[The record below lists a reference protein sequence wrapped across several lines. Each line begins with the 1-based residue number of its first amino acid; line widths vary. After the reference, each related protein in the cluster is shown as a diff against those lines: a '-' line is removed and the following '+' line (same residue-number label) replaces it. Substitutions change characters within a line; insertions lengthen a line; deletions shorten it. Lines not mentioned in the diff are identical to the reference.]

1 VGEVAKKSDLKS
13 NLKQMQKVP
22 SRASLGKLAELLER
36 QDIDINEI
44 GDVRKVSV
52 YQSLTKDADGEA
64 QVHDLV
70 GIQISPSW
78 ETGPE
83 WPVVQP
89 GPSITL
95 PKNTATK
102 KKSTKFKKC
111 VVLPDMQ
118 IGYFRN
124 RDGELEPTHDEG
136 AIDIAISI
144 CKDVNPD
151 KVALIGDN
159 LDLPEL
165 GKYRL
170 SPAFQQTTQ
179 RSIDRATE
187 ICAAIRVAA
196 PKAEIKWLAGNHE
209 ERLTNFM
216 MDNAM
221 AAFGIRQG
229 NKPSSWPVL
238 SVPNLCRLDDFD
250 IEYLSGYPASTIWIN
265 EHIKV
270 IHGDLVRSGGSTA
283 MAYLKREK
291 ISVLYGHIHR
301 REWAEMTR
309 EDFDGPKTVTAASP
323 GCLARIDG
331 AVPST
336 KGGTDLDGRPLTRY
350 ENWQQG
356 LAVVDYE
363 EGDGKFNL
371 EMITIRD
378 GWALYRDK
386 EYKV

>member
-1 VGEVAKKSDLKS
+1 MG
-13 NLKQMQKVP
+13 N
-22 SRASLGKLAELLER
+22 ASELSKRLEKGPPRQAIGKLAALLDR
-36 QDIDINEI
+36 HDIDLDEI
-44 GDVRKVSV
+44 GDIKKVSL

-64 QVHDLV
+64 QIHDLV
-70 GIQISPSW
+70 GIQISPAW
-78 ETGPE
+78 ETGPQ

-89 GPSITL
+89 GPTVKL
-95 PKNTATK
+95 PKSTTSK
-102 KKSTKFKKC
+102 KEAALKTC
-111 VVLPDMQ
+111 VGLPDMQ

-124 RDGELEPTHDEG
+124 KDGELEATHDEG
-136 AIDIAISI
+136 AISIALSITKDI
-144 CKDVNPD
+144 NPEL
-151 KVALIGDN
+151 VVLVGDN

-179 RSIDRATE
+179 AAVDRATE
-187 ICAAIRVAA
+187 VCAAVRLAA
-196 PKAEIKWLAGNHE
+196 PRAEIKWLAGNHE

-216 MDNAM
+216 LDNAA
-221 AAFGIRQG
+221 AAFGIRVG
-229 NKPSSWPVL
+229 TRPDSWPVL
-238 SVPNLCRLDDFD
+238 SVPSLCRLDDFN
-250 IEYLSGYPASTIWIN
+250 IEYRAGYPASCVWIN

-283 MAYLKREK
+283 HAYLKREK
-291 ISVLYGHIHR
+291 VSVIYGHIHR

-309 EDFDGPKTVTAASP
+309 EDYDGPRTVTAASP

-336 KGGTDLDGRPLTRY
+336 KGGNDLDGRPLTRY

-356 LAVVDYE
+356 LSVVQYE

-371 EMITIRD
+371 EMVTIRD
-378 GWALYRDK
+378 GWAMYRGK
-386 EYKV
+386 EYS

>member
-1 VGEVAKKSDLKS
+1 MSKKDLKD
-13 NLKQMQKVP
+13 NLKKMQEP
-22 SRASLGKLAELLER
+22 SRQSIGKLAQLLDR
-36 QDIDINEI
+36 QDIDIDQI
-44 GDVRKVSV
+44 GDIKKISV

-83 WPVVQP
+83 WPVIQP
-89 GPSITL
+89 GPTIKL
-95 PKNTATK
+95 PKSSTTK
-102 KKSTKFKKC
+102 KKTALKTC

-124 RDGELEPTHDEG
+124 KDGELEATHDED
-136 AIDIAISI
+136 AIAIALEI
-144 CKDVNPD
+144 TKDINPD
-151 KVALIGDN
+151 LVVMVGDN

-179 RSIDRATE
+179 ASIDRATE
-187 ICAAIRVAA
+187 ICAETRAAA
-196 PKAEIKWLAGNHE
+196 PNAKISWLAGNHE

-216 MDNAM
+216 LDNAM
-221 AAFGIRQG
+221 AAFGIKQG
-229 NKPSSWPVL
+229 KHPESWPVL
-238 SVPNLCRLDDFD
+238 SVPNLCRLDDFG
-250 IEYLSGYPASTIWIN
+250 IEYLSGYPASMVWIN

-270 IHGDLVRSGGSTA
+270 IHGDIVRSGGSTA

-291 ISVLYGHIHR
+291 ISVIYGHIHR

-309 EDFDGPKTVTAASP
+309 EDYDGPKTVTAASP

-336 KGGTDLDGRPLTRY
+336 KGGTDLDGRPLKRH

-356 LAVVDYE
+356 LAVVQYE
-363 EGDGKFNL
+363 EGDGKFNM
-371 EMITIRD
+371 EMVTIRE
-378 GWALYRDK
+378 GWSLYRDK
-386 EYKV
+386 EYIR

>member
-1 VGEVAKKSDLKS
+1 MSKKDLKD
-13 NLKQMQKVP
+13 NLKKMQEP
-22 SRASLGKLAELLER
+22 SRQSIGKLAQLLDR
-36 QDIDINEI
+36 QDIDIDQI
-44 GDVRKVSV
+44 GDIKKISV

-83 WPVVQP
+83 WPVIQP
-89 GPSITL
+89 GPTIKL
-95 PKNTATK
+95 PKSSTTK
-102 KKSTKFKKC
+102 KKTALKTC

-124 RDGELEPTHDEG
+124 KDGELEATHDED
-136 AIDIAISI
+136 AIAIALEI
-144 CKDVNPD
+144 TKDINPD
-151 KVALIGDN
+151 LVVMVGDN

-170 SPAFQQTTQ
+170 SPAFHQTTQ
-179 RSIDRATE
+179 ASIDRATE
-187 ICAAIRVAA
+187 ICAETRAAA
-196 PKAEIKWLAGNHE
+196 PNAKISWLAGNHE

-216 MDNAM
+216 LDNAM
-221 AAFGIRQG
+221 AAFGIKQG
-229 NKPSSWPVL
+229 KHPESWPVL
-238 SVPNLCRLDDFD
+238 SVPNLCRLDDFG
-250 IEYLSGYPASTIWIN
+250 IEYLSGYPASMVWIN

-270 IHGDLVRSGGSTA
+270 IHGDIVRSGGSTA

-291 ISVLYGHIHR
+291 ISVIYGHIHR

-309 EDFDGPKTVTAASP
+309 EDYDGPKTVTAASP

-336 KGGTDLDGRPLTRY
+336 KGGTDLDGRPLKRH

-356 LAVVDYE
+356 LAVVQYE
-363 EGDGKFNL
+363 EGDGKFNM
-371 EMITIRD
+371 EMVTIRE
-378 GWALYRDK
+378 GWSLYRDK
-386 EYKV
+386 EYIR

>member
-1 VGEVAKKSDLKS
+1 MAKKDLAE
-13 NLKQMQKVP
+13 NLTRMNKTP
-22 SRASLGKLAELLER
+22 SRATVGKLAELLER
-36 QDIDINEI
+36 QSIDVSQI
-44 GDVRKVSV
+44 GDIKKVSI
-52 YQSLTKDADGEA
+52 YQSITKDAEGEPH
-64 QVHDLV
+64 VHDLM
-70 GIQISPSW
+70 GIQISPRW
-78 ETGPE
+78 ETGPD
-83 WPVVQP
+83 WPVIEP
-89 GPSITL
+89 GPKIAL
-95 PKNTATK
+95 PKNLTKQKKTA
-102 KKSTKFKKC
+102 FKKC

-118 IGYFRN
+118 IGFFRN
-124 RDGELEPTHDEG
+124 KAGDLEPTHDER
-136 AIDIAISI
+136 AIDIALAI
-144 CKDVNPD
+144 CKDVQPN
-151 KVALIGDN
+151 KVVLVGDN

-179 RSIDRATE
+179 SSIDAATK
-187 ICAAIRVAA
+187 ICAKLRAA
-196 PKAEIKWLAGNHE
+196 VPNAEIVWIAGNHE

-216 MDNAM
+216 LDNAM
-221 AAFGIRQG
+221 AAFGIKQG
-229 NKPSSWPVL
+229 SKPDSWPVL
-238 SVPNLCRLDDFD
+238 SVPHLCNLDDLN
-250 IEYLSGYPASTIWIN
+250 IEYLSGYPASVVWIN

-283 MAYLKREK
+283 HAYLKREK

-350 ENWQQG
+350 EDWQQG

-363 EGDGKFNL
+363 DGDGKFNL

>member
-1 VGEVAKKSDLKS
+1 MSKKDLKN
-13 NLKQMQKVP
+13 NLKKMQQP
-22 SRASLGKLAELLER
+22 SRQSIGKLAQLLDR
-36 QDIDINEI
+36 QNIDIDEI
-44 GDVRKVSV
+44 GDIKKISV

-83 WPVVQP
+83 WPVIQP
-89 GPSITL
+89 GPTIKL
-95 PKNTATK
+95 PKSAATK
-102 KKSTKFKKC
+102 KKTALKTC

-124 RDGELEPTHDEG
+124 REGELEATHDER
-136 AIDIAISI
+136 AIAIALAI
-144 CKDVNPD
+144 TKDINPEM
-151 KVALIGDN
+151 VVMVGDN

-179 RSIDRATE
+179 ASIDRATE
-187 ICAAIRVAA
+187 ICAETRAAA
-196 PKAEIKWLAGNHE
+196 PNAKISWLAGNHE
-209 ERLTNFM
+209 ERLTSFM
-216 MDNAM
+216 LDNAM

-229 NKPSSWPVL
+229 KHPESWPVL
-238 SVPNLCRLDDFD
+238 SIPNLCRLDDFG
-250 IEYLSGYPASTIWIN
+250 IEYLSGYPASMVWIN

-270 IHGDLVRSGGSTA
+270 IHGDLVRSGSSTA

-291 ISVLYGHIHR
+291 ISVIYGHIHR

-309 EDFDGPKTVTAASP
+309 EDYDGPKTVTAASP

-336 KGGTDLDGRPLTRY
+336 KGGTDLDGRPLKRY

-356 LAVVDYE
+356 LAVVQYE
-363 EGDGKFNL
+363 EGDGKFNM
-371 EMITIRD
+371 EMVTIRE
-378 GWALYRDK
+378 GWSLYRDK
-386 EYKV
+386 EYIR

>member
-1 VGEVAKKSDLKS
+1 MSKKDLKD
-13 NLKQMQKVP
+13 NLKKMQEP
-22 SRASLGKLAELLER
+22 SRQSIGKLAQLLDR
-36 QDIDINEI
+36 QDIDIDQI
-44 GDVRKVSV
+44 GDIKKISV

-83 WPVVQP
+83 WPVIQP
-89 GPSITL
+89 GPAIKL
-95 PKNTATK
+95 PKSATTK
-102 KKSTKFKKC
+102 KKTTLKTC

-124 RDGELEPTHDEG
+124 KDGELEATHDED
-136 AIDIAISI
+136 AIAIALEI
-144 CKDVNPD
+144 TKDINPD
-151 KVALIGDN
+151 LVVMVGDN

-179 RSIDRATE
+179 ASIDRATE
-187 ICAAIRVAA
+187 ICAETRAAA
-196 PKAEIKWLAGNHE
+196 PNAKISWLAGNHE

-216 MDNAM
+216 LDNAM
-221 AAFGIRQG
+221 AAFGIKQG
-229 NKPSSWPVL
+229 KHPESWPVL
-238 SVPNLCRLDDFD
+238 SVPNLCRLDDFG
-250 IEYLSGYPASTIWIN
+250 IEYLSGYPASMVWIN

-270 IHGDLVRSGGSTA
+270 IHGDIVRSGGSTA

-291 ISVLYGHIHR
+291 ISVIYGHIHR

-309 EDFDGPKTVTAASP
+309 EDYDGPKTVTAASP

-336 KGGTDLDGRPLTRY
+336 KGGTDLDGRPLKRH

-356 LAVVDYE
+356 LAVVQYE
-363 EGDGKFNL
+363 EGDGKFNM
-371 EMITIRD
+371 EMVTIRE
-378 GWALYRDK
+378 GWSLYRDK
-386 EYKV
+386 EYIR

>member
-1 VGEVAKKSDLKS
+1 MSKKDLKN
-13 NLKQMQKVP
+13 NLKKMQQP
-22 SRASLGKLAELLER
+22 SRQSIGKLAQLLDR
-36 QDIDINEI
+36 QNIDIDEI
-44 GDVRKVSV
+44 GDIKKISV

-83 WPVVQP
+83 WPVIQP
-89 GPSITL
+89 GPTIKL
-95 PKNTATK
+95 PKGSTTK
-102 KKSTKFKKC
+102 KKTALKTC

-124 RDGELEPTHDEG
+124 REGELEATHDER
-136 AIDIAISI
+136 AIAIALAI
-144 CKDVNPD
+144 TKDINPEM
-151 KVALIGDN
+151 VVMVGDN

-179 RSIDRATE
+179 ASIDRATE
-187 ICAAIRVAA
+187 ICAETRAAA
-196 PKAEIKWLAGNHE
+196 PNAQISWLAGNHE
-209 ERLTNFM
+209 ERLTSFM
-216 MDNAM
+216 LDNAM

-229 NKPSSWPVL
+229 KHPESWPVL
-238 SVPNLCRLDDFD
+238 SIPNLCRLDDFG
-250 IEYLSGYPASTIWIN
+250 IEYLSGYPASMVWIN

-270 IHGDLVRSGGSTA
+270 IHGDLVRSGSSTA

-291 ISVLYGHIHR
+291 ISVIYGHIHR

-309 EDFDGPKTVTAASP
+309 EDYDGPKTVTAASP

-336 KGGTDLDGRPLTRY
+336 KGGTDLDGRPLKRY

-356 LAVVDYE
+356 LAVVQYE
-363 EGDGKFNL
+363 EGDGKFNM
-371 EMITIRD
+371 EMVTIRE
-378 GWALYRDK
+378 GWSLYRDK
-386 EYKV
+386 EYIR

>member
-1 VGEVAKKSDLKS
+1 L
-13 NLKQMQKVP
+13 
-22 SRASLGKLAELLER
+22 
-36 QDIDINEI
+36 
-44 GDVRKVSV
+44 
-52 YQSLTKDADGEA
+52 
-64 QVHDLV
+64 
-70 GIQISPSW
+70 
-78 ETGPE
+78 
-83 WPVVQP
+83 
-89 GPSITL
+89 
-95 PKNTATK
+95 
-102 KKSTKFKKC
+102 
-111 VVLPDMQ
+111 
-118 IGYFRN
+118 
-124 RDGELEPTHDEG
+124 
-136 AIDIAISI
+136 SI

-179 RSIDRATE
+179 ASIDRATE
-187 ICAAIRVAA
+187 ICASVREAA
-196 PKAEIKWLAGNHE
+196 PNAEIQWLAGNHE

-216 MDNAM
+216 LDNAM

-229 NKPSSWPVL
+229 KRPNTWPVL
-238 SVPNLCRLDDFD
+238 SVPNLCRLDDYN

-270 IHGDLVRSGGSTA
+270 IHGDIVRSGGSTA
-283 MAYLKREK
+283 HAYLKREK
-291 ISVLYGHIHR
+291 ISVIYGHIHR

-309 EDFDGPKTVTAASP
+309 NDFDGPKIVTALSP

-331 AVPST
+331 AVPSM

-350 ENWQQG
+350 EDWQQG
-356 LAVVDYE
+356 LVVVDYE

-386 EYKV
+386 EYQV

>member
-1 VGEVAKKSDLKS
+1 MSKKDLKN
-13 NLKQMQKVP
+13 NLKKMQQP
-22 SRASLGKLAELLER
+22 SRQSIGKLAQLLDR
-36 QDIDINEI
+36 QNIDIDEI
-44 GDVRKVSV
+44 GDIKKISV

-83 WPVVQP
+83 WPVIQP
-89 GPSITL
+89 GPTIKL
-95 PKNTATK
+95 PKSAATK
-102 KKSTKFKKC
+102 KKTALKTC

-124 RDGELEPTHDEG
+124 REGELEATHDER
-136 AIDIAISI
+136 AIAIALAI
-144 CKDVNPD
+144 TKDINPEM
-151 KVALIGDN
+151 VVMVGDN

-179 RSIDRATE
+179 ASIDRATE
-187 ICAAIRVAA
+187 ICAETRAAA
-196 PKAEIKWLAGNHE
+196 PNAQISWLAGNHE
-209 ERLTNFM
+209 ERLTSFM
-216 MDNAM
+216 LDNAM

-229 NKPSSWPVL
+229 KHPESWPVL
-238 SVPNLCRLDDFD
+238 SIPNLCRLDDFG
-250 IEYLSGYPASTIWIN
+250 IEYLSGYPASMVWIN

-270 IHGDLVRSGGSTA
+270 IHGDLVRSGSSTA

-291 ISVLYGHIHR
+291 ISVIYGHIHR

-309 EDFDGPKTVTAASP
+309 EDYDGPKTVTAASP

-336 KGGTDLDGRPLTRY
+336 KGGTDLDGRPLKRY

-356 LAVVDYE
+356 LAVVQYE
-363 EGDGKFNL
+363 EGDGKFNM
-371 EMITIRD
+371 EMVTIRE
-378 GWALYRDK
+378 GWSLYRDK
-386 EYKV
+386 EYIR

>member
-1 VGEVAKKSDLKS
+1 MANKDLKS
-13 NLKQMQKVP
+13 NLKNMNKVP
-22 SRASLGKLAELLER
+22 SKATVGKLAELLER
-36 QDIDINEI
+36 QQIDVSQI
-44 GDVRKVSV
+44 GDIKKVSI
-52 YQSLTKDADGEA
+52 YQSITKDAEGEPH
-64 QVHDLV
+64 VHDLM
-70 GIQISPSW
+70 GIQISPQW

-83 WPVVQP
+83 WPVIEP
-89 GPSITL
+89 A
-95 PKNTATK
+95 PKVTIP
-102 KKSTKFKKC
+102 KSTIKKNKSTLKKC

-118 IGYFRN
+118 IGYYRN
-124 RDGELEPTHDEG
+124 KEGELEPTHDER
-136 AIDIAISI
+136 AIDIALAM
-144 CKDVNPD
+144 CKDINPD
-151 KVALIGDN
+151 KVVLVGDN

-165 GKYRL
+165 GKYRV
-170 SPAFQQTTQ
+170 SPVFQQTTQ
-179 RSIDRATE
+179 ASINAATE
-187 ICAAIRVAA
+187 ICAKLRASS
-196 PKAEIKWLAGNHE
+196 PNAEIVWVAGNHE

-216 MDNAM
+216 MDNAL

-229 NKPSSWPVL
+229 QKPDSWPVL
-238 SVPNLCRLDDFD
+238 SVPHLCNLDDFD
-250 IEYLSGYPASTIWIN
+250 VQYLPGYPASCVWIN

-283 MAYLKREK
+283 HAYLKREK
-291 ISVLYGHIHR
+291 VSVIYGHIHR

-309 EDFDGPKTVTAASP
+309 EDYDGPKTVTALSP

-331 AVPST
+331 AVPSV
-336 KGGTDLDGRPLTRY
+336 KGGTDLDGRPLTKH

-363 EGDGKFNL
+363 EGDGKFNI

>member
-1 VGEVAKKSDLKS
+1 MAKKDLKE
-13 NLKQMQKVP
+13 NLQKMQKP
-22 SRASLGKLAELLER
+22 NRASLGKLAEMLDR
-36 QDIDINEI
+36 QDIDISQI
-44 GDVRKVSV
+44 GDIKKVSV
-52 YQSLTKDADGEA
+52 YQSLTKDSEGDPHI
-64 QVHDLV
+64 HDLV

-78 ETGPE
+78 ETGPD
-83 WPVVQP
+83 WPVIEP
-89 GPSITL
+89 GPKVVL
-95 PKNTATK
+95 PKNATK
-102 KKSTKFKKC
+102 KKKTAFKKC
-111 VVLPDMQ
+111 VVFPDMQ

-124 RDGELEPTHDEG
+124 SDGELESTHDEG
-136 AIDIAISI
+136 AINIALSI

-151 KVALIGDN
+151 KVALVGDN

-179 RSIDRATE
+179 ASIDRATE
-187 ICAAIRVAA
+187 ICAAVREAA
-196 PKAEIKWLAGNHE
+196 PNAEIQWLAGNHE

-216 MDNAM
+216 LDNAM
-221 AAFGIRQG
+221 AAFGIKQG
-229 NKPSSWPVL
+229 KNPESWPVL
-238 SVPNLCRLDDFD
+238 SVPNLCRLDEYN

-270 IHGDLVRSGGSTA
+270 IHGDIVRSGGSTA
-283 MAYLKREK
+283 HAYLKREK
-291 ISVLYGHIHR
+291 ISVIYGHIHR

-309 EDFDGPKTVTAASP
+309 NDFDGPKIVTAMSP

-350 ENWQQG
+350 EDWQQG

>member
-1 VGEVAKKSDLKS
+1 MAKKDLKA
-13 NLKQMQKVP
+13 NLQKMQKP
-22 SRASLGKLAELLER
+22 SRASLGKLAEMLDR
-36 QDIDINEI
+36 QDIDIEQI
-44 GDVRKVSV
+44 GDIKKVSV
-52 YQSLTKDADGEA
+52 YQSLTKDAEGDPHI
-64 QVHDLV
+64 HDLV

-78 ETGPE
+78 ETGPD
-83 WPVVQP
+83 WPVIVP
-89 GPSITL
+89 GPKVAV
-95 PKNTATK
+95 PKNTTK
-102 KKSTKFKKC
+102 KKKTAFKKS
-111 VVLPDMQ
+111 VVFPDMQ
-118 IGYFRN
+118 IAYFRN

-136 AIDIAISI
+136 AIDIALSI

-151 KVALIGDN
+151 RVALVGDN

-179 RSIDRATE
+179 ASIDRATE
-187 ICAAIRVAA
+187 ICAAVREVA
-196 PKAEIKWLAGNHE
+196 PKAEIQWLAGNHE

-216 MDNAM
+216 LDNAM

-229 NKPSSWPVL
+229 KSPESWPVL
-238 SVPNLCRLDDFD
+238 SIPNLCRLDDYN

-283 MAYLKREK
+283 HAYLKREK
-291 ISVLYGHIHR
+291 ISVIYGHIHR

-309 EDFDGPKTVTAASP
+309 NDFDGPKTVTAMSP

-350 ENWQQG
+350 EDWQQG

>member
-1 VGEVAKKSDLKS
+1 MAKKDLKA
-13 NLKQMQKVP
+13 NLQKMQKP
-22 SRASLGKLAELLER
+22 SRASLGKLAEMLDR
-36 QDIDINEI
+36 QDIDINQI
-44 GDVRKVSV
+44 GDIKKVSV
-52 YQSLTKDADGEA
+52 YQSLTKDAEGDPHI
-64 QVHDLV
+64 HDLV

-78 ETGPE
+78 ETGPD
-83 WPVVQP
+83 WPVIVP
-89 GPSITL
+89 GPKVAV
-95 PKNTATK
+95 PKNTTK
-102 KKSTKFKKC
+102 KKKTAFKKC
-111 VVLPDMQ
+111 VVFPDMQ

-124 RDGELEPTHDEG
+124 KDGELEPTHDEG
-136 AIDIAISI
+136 AIDIALSI

-151 KVALIGDN
+151 KVALVGDN

-179 RSIDRATE
+179 ASIDRATE
-187 ICAAIRVAA
+187 ICAAVREAA
-196 PKAEIKWLAGNHE
+196 PNAEIQWLAGNHE

-216 MDNAM
+216 LDNAM
-221 AAFGIRQG
+221 AAFGIKQG
-229 NKPSSWPVL
+229 NRPDTWPVL
-238 SVPNLCRLDDFD
+238 SIPNLCRLDDYN

-270 IHGDLVRSGGSTA
+270 IHGDIVRSGGSTA
-283 MAYLKREK
+283 HAYLKREK
-291 ISVLYGHIHR
+291 ISVIYGHIHR

-309 EDFDGPKTVTAASP
+309 NDFDGPKIVTAMSP

-350 ENWQQG
+350 EDWQQG

>member
-1 VGEVAKKSDLKS
+1 MSKKDLKD
-13 NLKQMQKVP
+13 NLKKMQQP
-22 SRASLGKLAELLER
+22 TRQTIGKLAQLLDR
-36 QDIDINEI
+36 QDIDIDQI
-44 GDVRKVSV
+44 GDIKKISV
-52 YQSLTKDADGEA
+52 YQSLTKDAEGEA

-83 WPVVQP
+83 WPVIQP
-89 GPSITL
+89 GPTIKL
-95 PKNTATK
+95 PKSPTTK
-102 KKSTKFKKC
+102 KKTALKTC

-124 RDGELEPTHDEG
+124 KDGELEATHDED
-136 AIDIAISI
+136 AIAIALAI
-144 CKDVNPD
+144 TKDINPD
-151 KVALIGDN
+151 LLVMVGDN

-179 RSIDRATE
+179 ASIDRATE
-187 ICAAIRVAA
+187 ICAETRVAA
-196 PKAEIKWLAGNHE
+196 PNAQISWLAGNHE
-209 ERLTNFM
+209 ERLTSFM
-216 MDNAM
+216 LDNAM

-229 NKPSSWPVL
+229 KHPESWPVL
-238 SVPNLCRLDDFD
+238 SIPNLCRLDDFG
-250 IEYLSGYPASTIWIN
+250 IEYLAGYPASMVWIN

-270 IHGDLVRSGGSTA
+270 IHGDIVRSGGSTA

-291 ISVLYGHIHR
+291 ISVIYGHIHR

-309 EDFDGPKTVTAASP
+309 EDYDGPKTVTAASP

-336 KGGTDLDGRPLTRY
+336 KGGTDLDGRPLKRY

-356 LAVVDYE
+356 LAVVQYE
-363 EGDGKFNL
+363 EGDGKFNM
-371 EMITIRD
+371 EMVTIRE
-378 GWALYRDK
+378 GWSLYRDK
-386 EYKV
+386 EYIR